1 MKVRIIGT
9 GSWASALCQVL
20 ADNRVDAMMI
30 GVDKNEVD
38 DINLNHRNSKYFDV
52 EINNDV
58 RASLNY
64 DDVKDADIILL
75 AVPSKVISSVV
86 DVIYERLNKKVIVI
100 NVAKG
105 FDYDTK
111 IRLSEIIRKHMKDKL
126 IDVVSL
132 IGPSHA
138 EEVILRLLTS
148 VNAVCV
154 NLESAKII
162 QELFSNNYFRV
173 YRNDD
178 EIGAEIG
185 SAIKNIMA
193 IASGILQGLKQGD
206 NAKAALMTRGLAEM
220 CRYGLFFNARKE
232 TFLGLNGV
240 GDLIVTCSSYHS
252 RNFQAGLCIGK
263 NNSAKEFLESN
274 TKTVEGINACKIVYE
289 IAKENN
295 IDMPITNAVYQVLFE
310 EKKPSEAVSELM
322 KRELKK
328 EFF

>member
-20 ADNRVDAMMI
+20 VDNKVDAMMI
-30 GVDKNEVD
+30 GVDENEVN
-38 DINLNHRNSKYFDV
+38 DINFNHHNSKYFDV
-52 EINNDV
+52 EINHNV
-58 RASLNY
+58 KASLDY
-64 DDVKDADIILL
+64 DEVKGSDVILL
-75 AVPSKVISSVV
+75 AVPSKAISSVV
-86 DVIYERLNKKVIVI
+86 DKIYPILDKKVIVI

-105 FDYDTK
+105 FDFDTK
-111 IRLSEIIRKHMKDKL
+111 VRLSEIIRTHMKEK
-126 IDVVSL
+126 ITDVVSL

-138 EEVILRLLTS
+138 EEVILRLLTC

-154 NLESAKII
+154 NLESAKVI

-193 IASGILQGLKQGD
+193 IASGILEGLKQGD

-220 CRYGLFFNARKE
+220 CRYGLFFDARKE

-252 RNFQAGLCIGK
+252 RNFQAGLIIGK
-263 NNSAKEFLESN
+263 NDSAKEFLKNN

-289 IAKENN
+289 KAKEKN

-310 EKKPSEAVSELM
+310 DKKPSLAVMELM
-322 KRELKK
+322 KRELKE
-328 EFF
+328 EFL